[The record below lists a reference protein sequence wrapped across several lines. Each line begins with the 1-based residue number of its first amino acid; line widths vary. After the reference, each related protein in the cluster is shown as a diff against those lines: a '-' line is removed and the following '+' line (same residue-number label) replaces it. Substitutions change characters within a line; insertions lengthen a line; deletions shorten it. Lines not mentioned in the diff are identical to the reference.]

1 MSRTPISAIRRA
13 ITTLALASLAVS
25 GTPAVAAEPVQQN
38 FTVTASDGTDLRAT
52 LTGPDATTPRP
63 TVVEFSPYGRN
74 SGTLEVGAEYNTLL
88 VQLRGTGDSKGSF
101 DALGPRSQ
109 KDVREVLQWA
119 CQQPWS
125 DGKLAING
133 FSASAIII
141 YNSLHQELP
150 CVEAMVLRSGT
161 HSLYRDLL
169 MPGGISNLGP
179 AAGVM
184 LLIGAPA
191 LIQAPDRINDPA
203 SGVAVLLGLLSA
215 GLEGGFLH
223 DNLDE
228 WWQERQFRGNA
239 NAIPTL
245 VLNGFFDVESRGAF
259 EGYQELRS
267 TGAHLR
273 VVGAHDGAPAGTDNG
288 VPEANLWLDH
298 HVRGVDNGVL
308 DHPRVEMLLS
318 RGDREDYLGG
328 DFTRVSAED
337 WPVPGTAWTALHL
350 GSDRSLAKTGQSAAK
365 TAAYLAIPSLP
376 TATDIPTTALLGAS
390 GLNAVTT
397 ALPFLSDMTLADPL
411 GLTFTTA
418 PLTDD
423 VASAGPL
430 ALKVSLATAIPGTGI
445 WAVLSDVAP
454 DGSAHPLTAGRLN
467 TNYPNV
473 VESKSHKDGHG
484 RIVQPFGDYSKAS
497 PAPVLA
503 HRPYQVEFWPVG
515 NVFEKGHSLR
525 VTLVGVSALSRPAL
539 PSLNVVKLGGADGA
553 QLLVPSL
560 PGSDLAAALPK

>member
-38 FTVTASDGTDLRAT
+38 FTVTASDATDLRAT

-191 LIQAPDRINDPA
+191 QA
-203 SGVAVLLGLLSA
+203 
-215 GLEGGFLH
+215 
-223 DNLDE
+223 
-228 WWQERQFRGNA
+228 
-239 NAIPTL
+239 
-245 VLNGFFDVESRGAF
+245 
-259 EGYQELRS
+259 
-267 TGAHLR
+267 
-273 VVGAHDGAPAGTDNG
+273 
-288 VPEANLWLDH
+288 
-298 HVRGVDNGVL
+298 
-308 DHPRVEMLLS
+308 
-318 RGDREDYLGG
+318 
-328 DFTRVSAED
+328 
-337 WPVPGTAWTALHL
+337 
-350 GSDRSLAKTGQSAAK
+350 
-365 TAAYLAIPSLP
+365 
-376 TATDIPTTALLGAS
+376 
-390 GLNAVTT
+390 
-397 ALPFLSDMTLADPL
+397 
-411 GLTFTTA
+411 
-418 PLTDD
+418 
-423 VASAGPL
+423 
-430 ALKVSLATAIPGTGI
+430 
-445 WAVLSDVAP
+445 
-454 DGSAHPLTAGRLN
+454 
-467 TNYPNV
+467 
-473 VESKSHKDGHG
+473 
-484 RIVQPFGDYSKAS
+484 
-497 PAPVLA
+497 
-503 HRPYQVEFWPVG
+503 
-515 NVFEKGHSLR
+515 
-525 VTLVGVSALSRPAL
+525 
-539 PSLNVVKLGGADGA
+539 
-553 QLLVPSL
+553 
-560 PGSDLAAALPK
+560 